1 MKIMDLISI
10 IVPVYNVEK
19 YIHECVD
26 SIINQTYK
34 NIEII
39 LVDDGSPDN
48 CGKIC
53 DEYAE
58 KDSRIKVIHKENGGL
73 SEARN
78 HGINAAIGEWLM
90 FVDSDDW
97 LHYYTVEKLYAAVKK
112 YGVSVSVCNY
122 EETSGENPCVDTNI
136 NAELWT
142 PKDLYLKKHVQATIA
157 CGKLYHKNCFAEIR
171 YPVGKIHEDEYVTYR
186 ILFAQEKIAF
196 VDQPYYAYFINPDG
210 ITKSEWTPKRL
221 DAIKAFDE
229 QLIFFKKTGDR
240 ELLDFALLLTASI
253 LLSHYRGAKKNN
265 YTVEAKKLLH
275 YADKLFLKERKFF
288 FSDKN
293 IWCIEPFY
301 PRLMRLYWLPR
312 AAVRKLLRRK

>member
-1 MKIMDLISI
+1 MDLVSI

-19 YIHECVD
+19 YIHQCID

-73 SEARN
+73 SDARN
-78 HGINAAIGEWLM
+78 HGIDAATGDWLM

-97 LHYYTVEKLYAAVKK
+97 LHNHTVEKLHDAVNR
-112 YGVSVSVCNY
+112 YGVSVSICNY
-122 EETSGENPCVDTNI
+122 KETSGESPCVDTNI

-142 PKDLYLKKHVQATIA
+142 PKDLYLEKQVQATIA
-157 CGKLYHKNCFAEIR
+157 CGKLYHKNCFNEIR
-171 YPVGKIHEDEYVTYR
+171 YPVGKIHEDEFVTYR

-196 VDQPYYAYFINPDG
+196 IDQPYYAYFINPDG

-221 DAIKAFDE
+221 DAVRALFEQIRFFKLTKDKELIYISLRKAFWNLSNQQALCSKDKYPKE
-229 QLIFFKKTGDR
+229 YRYIKKSINKM
-240 ELLDFALLLTASI
+240 LLFNLRYVFD
-253 LLSHYRGAKKNN
+253 LSNAYMLE
-265 YTVEAKKLLH
+265 EAH
-275 YADKLFLKERKFF
+275 PLFMK
-288 FSDKN
+288 
-293 IWCIEPFY
+293 Y
-301 PRLMRLYWLPR
+301 YWLAR
-312 AAVRKLLRRK
+312 AVVRKMLRRE

>member
-1 MKIMDLISI
+1 MDLVSI

-19 YIHECVD
+19 YIHQCVD

-53 DEYAE
+53 DEYAQ
-58 KDSRIKVIHKENGGL
+58 KDNRVKVIHKENGGL
-73 SEARN
+73 SDARN
-78 HGINAAIGEWLM
+78 YGIDVATGDWLM

-97 LHYYTVEKLYAAVKK
+97 LHNHTVEKLHNAVNK

-122 EETSGENPCVDTNI
+122 EETSEESPYVDTSCLP
-136 NAELWT
+136 ELWT
-142 PKDLYLKKHVQATIA
+142 PKELYLNRHIVATVA
-157 CGKLYHKNCFAEIR
+157 WGKLYHKKCFDEIC

-196 VDQPYYAYFINPDG
+196 IDQPYYAYFINPNG

-221 DAIKAFDE
+221 EVIKAFDE
-229 QLIFFKKTGDR
+229 QLFFFKKTGDR
-240 ELLDFALLLTASI
+240 ELSDFVLLLIVSV

-265 YTVEAKKLLH
+265 YIAESRKILR
-275 YADKLFLKERKFF
+275 YIDKLFFKERKFF

-293 IWCIEPFY
+293 IWYIGQFH
-301 PRLMRLYWLPR
+301 PRLMRIYWLAR